1 MGTRLNYSGLVIAGI
16 GFFLTRFTVTLAIYE
31 SPVRFYLAGIVP
43 LVLGLGLA
51 AFGVALTVADVD
63 PRLVRTAAIWCVI
76 GGSTMLVL
84 VVLTLLGSSEGMSPH
99 LHAVRSRTYLAN
111 FLIGGSLGGTLTG
124 LYAARDRFRRES
136 LEHQTNRLKVLNRM
150 LRHEV
155 LNDVTAIKGYAA
167 VIDSVAEK
175 AESVITDRSTH
186 IEATIEDVKYLT
198 QSAGSEDVVRQ
209 PISVTGCLE
218 NSVETVRAAH
228 PDAEITVETPTGDPK
243 VQASDR
249 LERVFTQLLENA
261 VTYAD
266 DPTPTAT
273 VRVET
278 GPDSI
283 RVHVSDEAGGLP
295 ESQEA
300 LLERGDIEEF
310 DDPTT
315 GFGLN
320 VVRLLV
326 ESFRGRLETDIE
338 DGGSTVTVILPRS
351 NTEATPFRASP
362 EGLTGLRPAVP
373 QLLVVLGAALVA
385 GVGYGLAAL
394 TVGGSV
400 SIIGVLYG
408 VENPIVGWITHQF
421 HSVVFGFV
429 YLGLLSI
436 VPPARR
442 QSLRISVGVALAW
455 ALVLWLFAA
464 GVISPIW
471 LRLLGIPA
479 PLPSISEVTFVAHIV
494 WALVI
499 GLLTPLGLRYVLPW
513 LDAGLPNAA

>member
-1 MGTRLNYSGLVIAGI
+1 MPTGLNYSGLVIAGI

-31 SPVRFYLAGIVP
+31 TPIPFYLAGVAP

-63 PRLVRTAAIWCVI
+63 PRLVRTAATWCII
-76 GGSTMLVL
+76 GFSTMLVL
-84 VVLTLLGSSEGMSPH
+84 VLLTLLGSSEGSMPH
-99 LHAVRSRTYLAN
+99 IHAIRSRTYLAN

-136 LEHQTNRLKVLNRM
+136 LELQTNRLKVLNRL

-155 LNDVTAIKGYAA
+155 LNDVTAIRGYAA

-175 AESVITDRSTH
+175 AESVITDRSSQ
-186 IEATIEDVKYLT
+186 IESTIEDVKYLT
-198 QSAGSEDVVRQ
+198 QSAGREAVVRR
-209 PISVTGCLE
+209 PLDVTSCLE
-218 NSVETVRAAH
+218 RSVETVRAAH
-228 PDAEITVETPTGDPK
+228 PDAEISVEPPAGDPE
-243 VQASDR
+243 VQATDR

-273 VRVET
+273 VHVET
-278 GPDSI
+278 QPDTVRI
-283 RVHVSDEAGGLP
+283 CVSDEAGGLP
-295 ESQEA
+295 ESQAA
-300 LLERGDIEEF
+300 LLERGAIEEF

-326 ESFRGRLETDIE
+326 ESFQGRIETEVDDE
-338 DGGSTVTVILPRS
+338 GSTVTVVLPRS
-351 NTEATPFRASP
+351 NPEVAPLRASP
-362 EGLTGLRPAVP
+362 DGLTGIRPAIP
-373 QLLVVLGAALVA
+373 QLLVVFVAALVA
-385 GVGYGLAAL
+385 GVGYGIAAES
-394 TVGGSV
+394 VGGSV

-429 YLGLLSI
+429 YLGLLTI
-436 VPPARR
+436 VPRARR
-442 QSLRISVGVALAW
+442 QSLRICVGVALGW
-455 ALVLWLFAA
+455 ALILWLFAA
-464 GVISPIW
+464 GMISPIW

-479 PLPSISEVTFVAHIV
+479 SLPSLSEVTFVAHMV
-494 WALVI
+494 WALVM
-499 GLLTPLGLRYVLPW
+499 GLLTPVGLRYVLPW
-513 LDAGLPNAA
+513 FEARLQSAT